1 MWRPKKAQ
9 KMNSFITNLAVV
21 FSYWRKDS
29 YAHCFIWFASK
40 NETIGCEWVIK
51 SPIMAEWCMLERK
64 CWNGWKT
71 FYIIFEY
78 IKHFW
83 SVKWRDKLCACGNVG
98 TYENVMRSVLLT
110 DSIHL
115 KSSILQITFY
125 FIETAREVRKISKK
139 NICIFLPEN
148 KICSIVAVT
157 EVVVAKTKTINF
169 LAGAIC

>member
-1 MWRPKKAQ
+1 
-9 KMNSFITNLAVV
+9 
-21 FSYWRKDS
+21 
-29 YAHCFIWFASK
+29 
-40 NETIGCEWVIK
+40 
-51 SPIMAEWCMLERK
+51 MAEWCMLERK

-83 SVKWRDKLCACGNVG
+83 SVKWRDKLCACVLCMCMCGNVC
-98 TYENVMRSVLLT
+98 TYENVTRSVLLT

-115 KSSILQITFY
+115 KSSILQITFC

-169 LAGAIC
+169 LAGATC